1 MSDKFI
7 KAAVLGYPAVHSKSP
22 LIHNYWI
29 NHYGLAG
36 SYEAITCAPEN
47 LKETIQRLK
56 DEGYKGLNLTI
67 PHKESVMQFCDNID
81 LNAQNIGAVNTVV
94 IEHNGRIRGLNTDGF
109 GFLGN
114 IYESDQNFSFEYK
127 CAVVL
132 GAGGAARAVISALIG
147 EQIEKIIL
155 GNRTLET
162 AQKLAQDMDMQ
173 TGIIE
178 VIPWEQRSEALKKA
192 DLLINTT
199 SLGMSGADALEIDLS
214 HLSSRALVNDIVY
227 VPLETPLLKAARERG
242 YHAVTGIGM
251 LLHQA
256 RPAFNEWFGVMPEV
270 TPELRDLV
278 LK

>member
-7 KAAVLGYPAVHSKSP
+7 KAAVLGYPAAHSKSP

-36 SYEAITCAPEN
+36 SYEAITSAPNN
-47 LKETIQRLK
+47 LKATIQRLK
-56 DEGYKGLNLTI
+56 EEGYKGFNLTI
-67 PHKESVMQFCDNID
+67 PHKESVMQFCDDID
-81 LNAQNIGAVNTVV
+81 LNAQNIGAVNTVI
-94 IEHNGRIRGLNTDGF
+94 IENNGRLRGLNTDGF

-155 GNRTLET
+155 CNRTLEN
-162 AQKLAQDMDMQ
+162 AQKLAQDMDMR

-199 SLGMSGADALEIDLS
+199 SLGMSDAGALEIDLS

-227 VPLETPLLKAARERG
+227 APLETPLLKAARTRG
-242 YHAVTGIGM
+242 CHVVTGIGM

-270 TPELRDLV
+270 TPDLRELV